1 MQLSGPLQY
10 YLDVFQGPSL
20 QFIERLTAAVEQQV
34 KKDYT
39 QEEVVESMAFTP
51 ANEKCKAAV

>member
-1 MQLSGPLQY
+1 MFSRA
-10 YLDVFQGPSL
+10 PSELYL